1 MKTFLTKPAFILCL
15 VTSLALSANA
25 QYTET
30 FESQT
35 PNVTYF
41 TSNSQDFT
49 LTNSFIIFSSRAG
62 YGYQHSNRFVDN
74 SENVATNQA
83 NSIKT
88 TNGAKFTVDNLWLY
102 VSSDGG
108 SNPSD
113 DGSVIITGKLAGV
126 VQFTINKTSG
136 FSSSFVP
143 NNGYSYVDFTTEGG
157 IDNSNINIDEIE
169 FQLQGNF
176 NYIGIDNFTWA
187 PALTLPLTLLSYSAS
202 IQPGGSVKLSWQTAY
217 ENNTKQFII
226 EKSNDGQT
234 FKQTGIVAASGNSN
248 VTANYEF
255 FDQAPFEGVN
265 YYRLDEVDIDGFVKQ
280 LGIRAVTFNNRFTSA
295 VLYPNPVID
304 QSFTLSTSL
313 PANAENSYILTDIS
327 GRIIQRGR
335 ITSPQQ
341 QVNVSQLAAGNYTI
355 KLSDGEV
362 IKWIKN

>member
-1 MKTFLTKPAFILCL
+1 MKTFLIKPAFILCL
-15 VTSLALSANA
+15 ATFFAFSANA

-35 PNVTYF
+35 PNASSF
-41 TSNSQDFT
+41 TSDGQNFT
-49 LTNSFIIFSSRAG
+49 LTNSFIIFSSRGG
-62 YGYQHSNRFVDN
+62 YGYQHSNRFIDN
-74 SENVATNQA
+74 SDNVATNQA

-88 TNGAKFTVDNLWLY
+88 TDGKIFTVKNLWLY
-102 VSSDGG
+102 VSTDGG
-108 SNPSD
+108 ANPSD
-113 DGSVIITGKLAGV
+113 DGSAIITGKLAGV

-157 IDNSNINIDEIE
+157 TDNSVINIDEIE

-176 NYIGIDNFTWA
+176 NYIGIDNFTFA
-187 PALTLPLTLLSYSAS
+187 PSLVLPLSLLSYSAA
-202 IQPGGSVKLSWQTAY
+202 IQPGGVVKLNWQTAY

-226 EKSNDGQT
+226 EKSNDGRT
-234 FKQTGIVAASGNSN
+234 FTRTGTVAASGNSN
-248 VTANYEF
+248 ATANYEF
-255 FDQAPFEGVN
+255 FDESPFEGVN
-265 YYRLDEVDIDGFVKQ
+265 YYRLDEVDIDGFVRQ
-280 LGIRAVTFNNRFTSA
+280 LGIRAVTFNSMFTNA
-295 VLYPNPVID
+295 VIYPNPVIN
-304 QSFTLSTSL
+304 QNFTLKTAL
-313 PANAENSYILTDIS
+313 PFNAENSYILTDIS

-341 QVNVSQLAAGNYTI
+341 QVNVSQMAPGNYTI